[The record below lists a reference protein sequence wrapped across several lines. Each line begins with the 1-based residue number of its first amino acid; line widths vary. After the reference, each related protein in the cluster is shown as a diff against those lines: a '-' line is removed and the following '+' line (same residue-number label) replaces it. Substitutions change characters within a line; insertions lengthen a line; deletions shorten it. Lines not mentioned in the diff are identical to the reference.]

1 MPERRPAARAWDA
14 VDRSLDQLDGGVAL
28 RAPSIAAVGAL
39 LGEVEHAIL
48 GRYPAE
54 THAIRFSAIEPRVH
68 APAPR
73 LGAHTEQVL
82 RDLLGMPADELARL
96 KDAGALD

>member
-1 MPERRPAARAWDA
+1 M
-14 VDRSLDQLDGGVAL
+14 
-28 RAPSIAAVGAL
+28 
-39 LGEVEHAIL
+39 
-48 GRYPAE
+48 
-54 THAIRFSAIEPRVH
+54 RFSAIEPRVH

-96 KDAGALD
+96 KHAGALD